1 MRTDTGAEVGTSTWR
16 TDPSLRTGDSATS
29 LFPCFAI
36 SRTPT
41 KSGVEV
47 TAPATAEMVVR
58 TDPSALGA
66 LPRRNLVASAASVFC
81 GAAPFA
87 HLNVPAVVPVPMSQW
102 YPVGH
107 SVELLHFSWVT
118 STWHP
123 AASSSAAANE
133 RTTVFC
139 IACFPPEESVFI
151 KTSPPPTHRT
161 MWEGSRGRRRRCR
174 PRGPLRAAR
183 RKGYGPTWIARA
195 DHPPPRACA
204 ATSAGGSR
212 IPLGGASRVFLS
224 FASSSSISFSAFFTA
239 ALVCESGFSR
249 RYAR

>member
-1 MRTDTGAEVGTSTWR
+1 MT
-16 TDPSLRTGDSATS
+16 
-29 LFPCFAI
+29 
-36 SRTPT
+36 RTPT

-47 TAPATAEMVVR
+47 TAPASAVMVVR
-58 TDPSALGA
+58 VVPSAFDF
-66 LPRRNLVASAASVFC
+66 RSSRNLVASAASVLC
-81 GAAPFA
+81 WAVPFA

-139 IACFPPEESVFI
+139 IACFPPEESLFI

-195 DHPPPRACA
+195 DRPPPRSCADATMVGGGGGACA

-224 FASSSSISFSAFFTA
+224 FARSSSISVSAFFTA